1 MCILKGGVVC
11 SRRGSWYIHS
21 HILLDSLTNFCFA
34 SLVYSYLLV
43 VFINSWLCLQC
54 LCGYGFNT
62 LVKAFGTL
70 VIYIYVCV
78 CVCVCVFTFSLS
90 LLWFVPMFCSFVLV
104 VKCYAFSLSTSL
116 LCPLLDFISLIQLL
130 WVFVSVECWTCKWYF
145 ALSLLA
151 CMSRCSFLV

>member
-78 CVCVCVFTFSLS
+78 CVCVCVCVFTFSLS

-116 LCPLLDFISLIQLL
+116 LCPFVGFYILNAITLSCWIGWVLD
-130 WVFVSVECWTCKWYF
+130 
-145 ALSLLA
+145 
-151 CMSRCSFLV
+151 M